1 MLLAS
6 VASRAVLAAL
16 LTGLATLPAAAAIP
30 GTTDTA
36 SGAAELR
43 QTGSQAGPGRE
54 ATADP
59 GVGYRWDKPG
69 NIPPAAASLPDE
81 RTSPRQ
87 NMVRIAQALLLVGV
101 TGLGLSITLT
111 SLFRDRKRRRRV
123 AYRPRGP

>member
-1 MLLAS
+1 MLRAS
-6 VASRAVLAAL
+6 VVSCAVLAAL
-16 LTGLATLPAAAAIP
+16 LTGLATLPAPAATP
-30 GTTDTA
+30 DTTDTA
-36 SGAAELR
+36 SGAAEFR
-43 QTGSQAGPGRE
+43 QTASQAVPRYE

-59 GVGYRWDKPG
+59 GVGYKWDKPG
-69 NIPPAAASLPDE
+69 NVSPAAAPLPDE

-87 NMVRIAQALLLVGV
+87 NMVRIAQVLLLVGV